1 MPDVHAKLSASGAYR
16 WMACTPSAELESKFE
31 DKSSPYAQEGTLAH
45 SLAELKLRLANGEIT
60 KRQFSLKRNRLG
72 EIPKDMDDYT
82 DAYVDV
88 VLERLNEARSY
99 SPDATLMIEQRLNFS
114 KYVPEGFGTGDAV
127 IVSDHSIEVI
137 DLKYG
142 KGIQVFATE
151 NPQARLYAVGAYLEF
166 SSLYDAQLVRSTI
179 VQPRMDSISTE
190 ELTVTEL
197 LKWAEEVVKPKAALA
212 INGDGEFHA
221 GEHCRFCRAAQVCR
235 ARAEEAL
242 RLAQHE
248 FQAPPILTDAEV
260 EEILPQL
267 DNLIAWANDIKE
279 YAYNK
284 ALSGTKWNGFKLVEG
299 RSSRKYT
306 DEAKVAEVLTAAGLD
321 EDAIYT
327 KKLNTITA
335 MEKALGRERFE
346 DLLGDLVVKPRGNP
360 TLVSAEDKRTEIS
373 SAELDFG

>member
-31 DKSSPYAQEGTLAH
+31 DKSSSYAQEGTLAH

-60 KRQFSLKRNRLG
+60 KRQFSLKRNKLG
-72 EIPKDMDDYT
+72 EIPKDMDDYI
-82 DAYVDV
+82 DVYVDV

-99 SPDATLMIEQRLNFS
+99 CSDATLMIEQRLNFS

-197 LKWAEEVVKPKAALA
+197 LKWAEEVVKPKAVLA
-212 INGDGEFHA
+212 INGDGDFHA

-248 FQAPPILTDAEV
+248 LQAPPILTDAEV

-299 RSSRKYT
+299 RSGRKYA

-360 TLVSAEDKRTEIS
+360 TLVSADDKRAEIS